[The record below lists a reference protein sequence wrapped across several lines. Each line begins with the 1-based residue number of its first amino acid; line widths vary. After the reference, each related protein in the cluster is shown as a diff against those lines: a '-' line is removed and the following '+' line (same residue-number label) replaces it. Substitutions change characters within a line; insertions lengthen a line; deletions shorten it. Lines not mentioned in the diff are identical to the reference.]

1 MLIFPLWDYTALY
14 VYTVGWGLR
23 APHSSAAQRKR
34 AAQFRSPTNASFAT
48 QHKARTNALKRAT
61 ARVRK
66 RAAMLLYMHTKNAAK
81 RV

>member
-14 VYTVGWGLR
+14 VCTVGCGVCAR
-23 APHSSAAQRKR
+23 PTAAQR
-34 AAQFRSPTNASFAT
+34 NASA
-48 QHKARTNALKRAT
+48 QHVVAIQFSPARKARTHAFKRAT

-66 RAAMLLYMHTKNAAK
+66 RAAVLLYKHTKNAAK

>member
-14 VYTVGWGLR
+14 VYTVGCGAR
-23 APHSSAAQRKR
+23 ANPTTAQR
-34 AAQFRSPTNASFAT
+34 NASA
-48 QHKARTNALKRAT
+48 QHVIAIQFSPARKARTNALKRAT

-66 RAAMLLYMHTKNAAK
+66 RAAVLHYVQHKNAAK

>member
-14 VYTVGWGLR
+14 VYTVGCGAR
-23 APHSSAAQRKR
+23 ANPTTAQRN
-34 AAQFRSPTNASFAT
+34 ASAQHVVAIQFSPTR
-48 QHKARTNALKRAT
+48 KARTNAFKRTT

-66 RAAMLLYMHTKNAAK
+66 RAAMLLYIHTKNAAK